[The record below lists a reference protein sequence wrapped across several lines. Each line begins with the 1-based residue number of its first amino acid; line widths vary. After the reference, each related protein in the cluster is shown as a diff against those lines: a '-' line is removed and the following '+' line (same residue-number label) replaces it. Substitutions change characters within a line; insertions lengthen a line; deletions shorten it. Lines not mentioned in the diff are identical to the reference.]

1 MRALRRAGVRVPDDV
16 SVIGIDDHDL
26 SAALGLTT
34 MAQPAAQQG
43 RLAAVA
49 LLTRLLGGA
58 TAPTDQWLPTELVLR
73 ESTAPPRTW
82 PLPGGRHR
90 SPSALLA
97 PSVPAPRRRA

>member
-26 SAALGLTT
+26 SAPLGLTT
-34 MAQPAAQQG
+34 VAQPAAQQG
-43 RLAAVA
+43 RLGAVA

-58 TAPTDQWLPTELVLR
+58 TAATDQLLPTELVVR

-82 PLPGGRHR
+82 SLPVGR
-90 SPSALLA
+90 SPSAMLA
-97 PSVPAPRRRA
+97 PVPAPRRRA